1 MIDASSVF
9 KATET
14 CKLNEKRITLT
25 VYSEWLAM
33 DGYNYMKKKRIR
45 NKNIRYNNMY

>member
-33 DGYNYMKKKRIR
+33 DGYKLYEKEEN
-45 NKNIRYNNMY
+45 